1 MGCDLRT
8 NTKLRISIEN
18 QFGDF
23 SPEILKLKL
32 PKPALRALVRDEL
45 WTLNQINEKGE
56 KYVSWLHGIGKTAMR
71 KLFR

>member
-8 NTKLRISIEN
+8 NTKLKISIES

-32 PKPALRALVRDEL
+32 PKPALRALVLDEL
-45 WTLNQINEKGE
+45 WTLNQINERGE
-56 KYVSWLHGIGKTAMR
+56 KHVSSLHGIGKTGMR
-71 KLFR
+71 KLFK